1 MNWRIR
7 ELRPGELSVI
17 DRIFA
22 GLSDHSRYLRFH
34 APVPRLT
41 GTYRQALAHVDS
53 THVALVAELGP
64 GVGAGAGA
72 GVGVGV
78 GVGVDRQ
85 PVGMVRMVQVR
96 PGHAELSV
104 EVVDAMHRRGV
115 GASLLRA
122 AARQAAAA
130 GVRTAEASVLAG
142 NRPVL
147 RLVRAVFD
155 DAAFTFD
162 GPLVRVEL
170 QLGGNRS
177 FTGGAVCR

>member
-1 MNWRIR
+1 MSWRIR
-7 ELRPGELSVI
+7 ELRPGEPTVI

-22 GLSDHSRYLRFH
+22 GLSDNSRYLRFH

-41 GTYRQALAHVDS
+41 GAYRRALAHVDGA
-53 THVALVAELGP
+53 HVALIAERCE
-64 GVGAGAGA
+64 
-72 GVGVGV
+72 
-78 GVGVDRQ
+78 DRQ
-85 PVGMVRMVQVR
+85 PIGMVRIVQLR

-104 EVVDAMHRRGV
+104 EVIDAMHRRGV

-122 AARQAAAA
+122 AGQRAEAA

-147 RLVRAVFD
+147 RLIRGVFADAVF
-155 DAAFTFD
+155 AFD

-177 FTGGAVCR
+177 FNAAESCR